1 MAVKTLKKIRS
12 SKVKILKLRNRRGYA
27 AICLNNLTEGRTASE
42 AFSRL
47 TNPLKRMGLQLVG
60 ETPRAHD

>member
-1 MAVKTLKKIRS
+1 MAKTLKKIHS
-12 SKVKILKLRNRRGYA
+12 SKVKIYKLKNRRGYA
-27 AICLNNLTEGRTASE
+27 AMCLNNLTEGRTAAE

-60 ETPRAHD
+60 DTPRPND